1 MLLLVVNSTPQ
12 TSVIMRIQDGRIAI
26 EESVLYWNSFAE
38 KDGRFGCVPVA
49 ETLIDTAK
57 IQESDQN
64 HDVQFTED

>member
-1 MLLLVVNSTPQ
+1 
-12 TSVIMRIQDGRIAI
+12 MRIQDGRIAI